1 LKYFDKIL
9 NFLLPLIIGFELL
22 ILVIGN
28 NSPKEILLN
37 LQDVLKSPSNWMLII
52 LSMSIGYLSEVIRGV
67 RWKIL
72 IDQIGYKVKYIDLIN
87 ACAAGYMFNAVIPRS
102 GELARC
108 SMLKRVSNIP
118 ITYLFGHV
126 LIERVID
133 LIILV
138 VCVLICIIYK
148 WNVFYNYFYENII
161 ISQSLTSLLIY
172 FSIVI
177 VLFSFFSLSIRKK
190 ISSLNYVKWL
200 FKYLKK
206 IKIGAL
212 SIFTIKEK
220 KLFVFYTLMIWFCYL
235 FMTFICFWCFKSMHE
250 FNIMDGLLIM
260 TIGGI
265 GMVIPT
271 PGGMGSYHGAVFIG
285 LHNFLNQ
292 SAEIATTFGFLVHG
306 AQTTMIVIM
315 GFIAFIMI
323 SVKKKYNLNKL

>member
-1 LKYFDKIL
+1 LKYFDKII
-9 NFLLPLIIGFELL
+9 NFLLPLIIGVELL

-28 NSPKEILLN
+28 NSPKEILFN
-37 LQDVLKSPSNWMLII
+37 LQDVLKSPSNLALII
-52 LSMSIGYLSEVIRGV
+52 LSMSIGYLSEVLRGI

-72 IDQIGYKVKYIDLIN
+72 IDPIGYKVKYIDLIN
-87 ACAAGYMFNAVIPRS
+87 SCAAGYMFNAVIPRS

-108 SMLKRVSNIP
+108 TMLKKASNIP

-133 LIILV
+133 LIILMF
-138 VCVLICIIYK
+138 CVLTCIIYK
-148 WNVFYNYFYENII
+148 WNVIYNYFHENII
-161 ISQSLTSLLIY
+161 ISKSLTSVLIY
-172 FSIVI
+172 FLIVFSF
-177 VLFSFFSLSIRKK
+177 FSFFSLSIRKK
-190 ISSLNYVKWL
+190 VSSLKSVKWL

-220 KLFVFYTLMIWFCYL
+220 NLFIFYTLMIWLCYL

-285 LHNFLNQ
+285 LHNLLNQ

-315 GFIAFIMI
+315 GLVAFIMI
-323 SVKKKYNLNKL
+323 SVKKHAT

>member
-1 LKYFDKIL
+1 MKYFEKIL
-9 NFLLPLIIGFELL
+9 NFLIPLIIGFELL

-28 NSPKEILLN
+28 NSPKEILFS
-37 LQDVLKSPSNWMLII
+37 LQGVLKSPSNWTLII
-52 LSMSIGYLSEVIRGV
+52 LSMFIGYLSEVLRGV

-72 IDQIGYKVKYIDLIN
+72 IDPIGYKVKYIDLIN
-87 ACAAGYMFNAVIPRS
+87 SCAAGYMFNVVIPRS

-108 SMLKRVSNIP
+108 TMLKKASDIP

-138 VCVLICIIYK
+138 FCVLICIVYK
-148 WNVFYNYFYENII
+148 WNAIYNYFYENII
-161 ISQSLTSLLIY
+161 ISKSLISVLIC
-172 FSIVI
+172 FLIVFI
-177 VLFSFFSLSIRKK
+177 LFSFFSLSIRKK
-190 ISSLNYVKWL
+190 ISSSQSFKWL
-200 FKYLKK
+200 FKSLIK

-212 SIFTIKEK
+212 SVFTIKEK
-220 KLFVFYTLMIWFCYL
+220 KLFVFYTLMIWLCYL

-265 GMVIPT
+265 GMIIPT

-285 LHNFLNQ
+285 LHSLLNQ
-292 SAEIATTFGFLVHG
+292 SAEVATTFGFLVHG

-315 GFIAFIMI
+315 GLIAFIII
-323 SVKKKYNLNKL
+323 SVKKPYNLN